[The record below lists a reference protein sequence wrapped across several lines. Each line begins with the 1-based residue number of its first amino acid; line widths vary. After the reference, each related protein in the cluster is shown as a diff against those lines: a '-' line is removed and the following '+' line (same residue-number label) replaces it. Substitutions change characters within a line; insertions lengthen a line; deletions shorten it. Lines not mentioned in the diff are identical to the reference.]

1 LSITED
7 GGAEISEAD
16 GVNFGKKGVGAKGCS
31 GPGRWWGTGAWGDRA
46 GLGSDDGAGL
56 GSEDGA
62 ELGSGNGVKLGAGP
76 GLGGSD
82 MCWSKLRPKFLVGA
96 LDLEKSGPI

>member
-1 LSITED
+1 MSVSED
-7 GGAEISEAD
+7 GGAEISEAAG
-16 GVNFGKKGVGAKGCS
+16 GVNFGKKDGAEEGCS
-31 GPGRWWGTGAWGDRA
+31 GPGRWCTGEWGDGT

-82 MCWSKLRPKFLVGA
+82 MRWSKIRPKFLVGA
-96 LDLEKSGPI
+96 LDLEKGGPI